1 MTYLR
6 RLEGYTPPER
16 VSVHWLSARIEE
28 AADPLGTRADISG
41 QITLSPAITDPM
53 SPPTYS
59 FETRT
64 ATLPEGWY
72 RVVWRDT
79 NGDETPTEW
88 VQLRALSP
96 YAPTVADIAAILRAR
111 AVELGGFRVDTFT
124 DRTVP
129 SAQQVQQL
137 IGLYTP
143 MVFATLGRLD
153 DLRCANAGDLRSAA
167 RVLAGQ
173 RVALEVEA
181 SYWPDEI
188 VDAAAVDVRRTL
200 LADDLA
206 ALEPAL
212 TACRASGD
220 ESGDG
225 GDSTSRSDPAW
236 RFPPVRLLRY

>member
-16 VSVHWLSARIEE
+16 DTVHWLTARIEE
-28 AADPLGTRADISG
+28 AIDPTATPADISG
-41 QITLSPAITDPM
+41 QIT
-53 SPPTYS
+53 
-59 FETRT
+59 
-64 ATLPEGWY
+64 
-72 RVVWRDT
+72 
-79 NGDETPTEW
+79 
-88 VQLRALSP
+88 VQLVALSP

-111 AVELGGFRVDTFT
+111 AVELGGFRVETFT

-143 MVFATLGRLD
+143 MVFARLGRLD
-153 DLRCANAGDLRSAA
+153 SLHCANAGDLRSAA
-167 RVLAGQ
+167 RALAGQ

-181 SYWPDEI
+181 SYWPEEI

-206 ALEPAL
+206 ALVPAL
-212 TACRASGD
+212 EACRASGD
-220 ESGDG
+220 EGGDG

-236 RFPPVRLLRY
+236 RYPLPRLLRF